1 MNKQAVVLFNMGGP
15 NSLFEVE
22 GFLKRLFSDPH
33 ILNIPNTFA
42 RNMVANF
49 ITSKRLPAAKSNY
62 KAIGGGSPL
71 IRHTLALTNVLNA
84 LDSQCFY
91 TYCMRYT
98 PPFAKDVFEDLRLRG
113 VESLVL
119 FSMYP
124 QYSTTTTKSSL
135 VDIKQALCE
144 SRYSPKI
151 RVIERYFNNY
161 QFCEL
166 IVKSIQEALGDRD
179 PSEFTLLFSA
189 HAIPQSLVKKG
200 DHYPYECEQN
210 IALVKEIL
218 DTKQIGFKQILHS
231 YQSKLGPIKWVGPT
245 TQNVIASL
253 TNHKVLVFPLAFTI
267 DNSETDYEL
276 SIECAHIAKE
286 AGVREYIVARCFNER
301 EDFAKFII
309 SMAKGAFAQS

>member
-1 MNKQAVVLFNMGGP
+1 MSKQAVVLFNMGGP

-33 ILNIPNTFA
+33 ILNIPNSLV

-49 ITSKRLPAAKSNY
+49 ITSKRLQAAKANY
-62 KAIGGGSPL
+62 QAIGGGSPL
-71 IRHTLALTNVLNA
+71 IKHTLALTNVLNA

-98 PPFAKDVFEDLRLRG
+98 PPFAKDVLADLCQQG
-113 VESLVL
+113 IESLVF

-144 SRYSPKI
+144 TKYSPKI
-151 RVIERYFNNY
+151 RVVERYFNDY
-161 QFCEL
+161 RFCEL
-166 IVKSIQEALGDRD
+166 IVKSLQEALGQRD

-189 HAIPQSLVKKG
+189 HAIPQSLVKKA

-218 DTKQIGFKQILHS
+218 DTKRIHFKQILHS

-245 TQNVIASL
+245 TQSVIASL
-253 TNHKVLVFPLAFTI
+253 KNHKVLVFPLAFTI

-286 AGVREYIVARCFNER
+286 AGVREYIVARCFNASK
-301 EDFAKFII
+301 DFAKFII
-309 SMAKGAFAQS
+309 SMVRNTLTQS

>member
-1 MNKQAVVLFNMGGP
+1 MSKQAVVLFNMGGP

-33 ILNIPNTFA
+33 ILHISNNFV
-42 RNMVANF
+42 RKMMANF
-49 ITSKRLPAAKSNY
+49 ITSKRLPAAKANY
-62 KAIGGGSPL
+62 QAIGGGSPL
-71 IRHTLALTNVLNA
+71 IKHTLALTTLLNP
-84 LDSQCFY
+84 LDTERFY

-98 PPFAKDVFEDLRLRG
+98 PPFAKDVLADLSHQG
-113 VESLVL
+113 IESLGL

-135 VDIKQALCE
+135 IDIKQALCE

-151 RVIERYFNNY
+151 RVVERYFNNY
-161 QFCEL
+161 RFCEL
-166 IVKSIQEALGDRD
+166 IVKSIQNTLGERD
-179 PSEFTLLFSA
+179 PSDFTLLFSA
-189 HAIPQSLVKKG
+189 HAIPQSLIKKG

-218 DTKQIGFKQILHS
+218 DTKRIGFKQILHS

-245 TQNVIASL
+245 TQSVIASL
-253 TNHKVLVFPLAFTI
+253 KNQRVLVFPLAFTI

-286 AGVREYIVARCFNER
+286 AGVKEYLVARCFNAS
-301 EDFAKFII
+301 EDFARFII
-309 SMAKGAFAQS
+309 AMSQEAFAQS

>member
-1 MNKQAVVLFNMGGP
+1 MGKQAVVLFNMGGP

-33 ILNIPNTFA
+33 ILNIPNTFM
-42 RNMVANF
+42 RNMMANL
-49 ITSKRLPAAKSNY
+49 ITSKRLQAAKANY
-62 KAIGGGSPL
+62 QAIGGGSPL
-71 IRHTLALTNVLNA
+71 IRHTLALTNLLNT
-84 LDSQCFY
+84 LDPQRFY

-98 PPFAKDVFEDLRLRG
+98 PPFATDVLADLRQQDIQ
-113 VESLVL
+113 SLVF

-135 VDIKQALCE
+135 VDIKRALCE
-144 SRYSPKI
+144 TKYNPKI

-161 QFCEL
+161 HFCEL
-166 IVKSIQEALGDRD
+166 IVKSLQEALGERD
-179 PSEFTLLFSA
+179 PREFTLLFSA

-210 IALVKEIL
+210 IALIKEIL
-218 DTKQIGFKQILHS
+218 DTKQIHFKQILHS

-245 TQNVIASL
+245 TQNIIASL
-253 TNHKVLVFPLAFTI
+253 KDHKVLVFPLAFTI

-286 AGVREYIVARCFNER
+286 AGVREYIVSRCFNAS
-301 EDFAKFII
+301 EDFANFII
-309 SMAKGAFAQS
+309 SMVQNALIES

>member
-33 ILNIPNTFA
+33 ILNIPNTFV
-42 RNMVANF
+42 RNMVASL
-49 ITSKRLPAAKSNY
+49 ITSKRLSTAKANY
-62 KAIGGGSPL
+62 QAIGGGSPL
-71 IRHTLALTNVLNA
+71 IKHTLELTNVLNA
-84 LDSQCFY
+84 LDPQCFY

-98 PPFAKDVFEDLRLRG
+98 PPFAKDVLEDLRLKG
-113 VESLVL
+113 IESLVL

-144 SRYSPKI
+144 TQYSPKI
-151 RVIERYFNNY
+151 RVVERYFNDY
-161 QFCEL
+161 AFCEL
-166 IVKSIQEALGDRD
+166 IVKSIQNALGDRD
-179 PSEFTLLFSA
+179 CSEFTLVFSA
-189 HAIPQSLVKKG
+189 HAIPEALVKKG

-218 DTKQIGFKQILHS
+218 DTKQMHFKQILHS
-231 YQSKLGPIKWVGPT
+231 YQSKIGPVKWVGPT
-245 TQNVIASL
+245 TQSVIASL
-253 TNHKVLVFPLAFTI
+253 KDQKVLVFPLAFTI

-276 SIECAHIAKE
+276 SIECAHIAKN
-286 AGVREYIVARCFNER
+286 AGVREYIVARCFNAS
-301 EDFAKFII
+301 EDFASFIV
-309 SMAKGAFAQS
+309 ATAQNALKQA